1 MTTSDLDRRFETVLP
16 PKRPGPAGKR
26 ATPRAFVFASDPQ
39 YPWTPASD
47 LNLEQSAADR
57 DQESAQL
64 INQQYANIADYRAH
78 MGGTAI
84 PVMINGDMTAY
95 GHAWQ
100 RRVLYPIL
108 ERHLQD
114 NYYFGLGNH
123 DYENNTTF
131 NNGAARDSILDLID
145 HHRERVDT
153 MDISAITDRR
163 QTHYSGS
170 LAYSMNFGRV
180 RLIQLNNEPTYEL
193 GFQSGWAWPLE
204 HRHRFDISGSLQWL
218 EGQLQEAYDS
228 GQIILLNLH
237 KPNDWH
243 GSWQERA
250 NFRNLINHFRVDA
263 VFAGHVHR
271 EPGRWYRDLNSFG
284 NAIPVYLSGS
294 ASQST
299 YLIAELN
306 DSADSLSV
314 RLVRGNDWRSAEEI
328 DQLQLYKP

>member
-1 MTTSDLDRRFETVLP
+1 
-16 PKRPGPAGKR
+16 
-26 ATPRAFVFASDPQ
+26 
-39 YPWTPASD
+39 
-47 LNLEQSAADR
+47 
-57 DQESAQL
+57 
-64 INQQYANIADYRAH
+64 
-78 MGGTAI
+78 
-84 PVMINGDMTAY
+84 
-95 GHAWQ
+95 
-100 RRVLYPIL
+100 
-108 ERHLQD
+108 
-114 NYYFGLGNH
+114 
-123 DYENNTTF
+123 
-131 NNGAARDSILDLID
+131 
-145 HHRERVDT
+145 
-153 MDISAITDRR
+153 MDISAITDLQ

-237 KPNDWH
+237 KPNEWA
-243 GSWQERA
+243 SQEERNRFRA
-250 NFRNLINHFRVDA
+250 MIAHYRVDA
-263 VFAGHVHR
+263 VFAGHLHR
-271 EPGRWYRDLNSFG
+271 EAGRFYRDTRAVGS
-284 NAIPVYLSGS
+284 IPLYLSGS